1 MFVLVH
7 FHYSKQ
13 VRSRSWA
20 LLVSSC
26 YNLLQ
31 HLQEHYMHLCSLGW
45 RQTRPIFEA
54 RSWFPRKIVC
64 FRMLASMYQCFC
76 CQLDRCQELIVWIN
90 SLLLPSLVSQ
100 ETCVVK
106 TKRSTCKSNIE
117 LFWMI
122 YQEINRRI
130 WCYTI
135 SLKISCQLLGVVM
148 DHFLACYEN

>member
-1 MFVLVH
+1 MSPRVTIYCNIFKNIICISVASVDDKHVL
-7 FHYSKQ
+7 FLKPDPDF
-13 VRSRSWA
+13 
-20 LLVSSC
+20 LGKSC
-26 YNLLQ
+26 
-31 HLQEHYMHLCSLGW
+31 
-45 RQTRPIFEA
+45 
-54 RSWFPRKIVC
+54 
-64 FRMLASMYQCFC
+64 ASECWHQCFC
-76 CQLDRCQELIVWIN
+76 CQLDRCQELKVWIN